1 MSQDN
6 AVPFRA
12 EMRQLLHILTHSL
25 YSDREIFLRELLSN
39 AADAI
44 NRVRFVQ
51 LTNADVRNPDL
62 EPAIIIQIDADANT
76 ITISDTGS
84 GMTRDE
90 LAENLGTIAKS
101 GTKAMLESLD
111 AGQRGDLVGQFG
123 VGFYSAFVV
132 ADRVTVLSQSYL
144 PDAEAAEWECDG
156 NDTFVIRA
164 ANRAERGT
172 TITLHLKEDAKEFA
186 SEWKLKQ
193 IIQKHS
199 RYIPV
204 PIMIGDD
211 VVNDTQALW
220 RVAPRTVEASQYTD
234 FYQQLTYEMDEPLAT
249 VHLSTDAPIDLHA
262 LLFIPAKRERGMIE
276 RRIEGN
282 IALYSRRVLI
292 QAETKEALPSWLRFM
307 EGVVDSE
314 DLPLNVSREMVQ
326 GSATMARIK
335 KTLTSRV
342 IKEINDMAASETDK
356 FAAFW
361 NEFGIFFKEG
371 IAVDPSAKD
380 EILPL
385 LRFHTSDG
393 DALSTFDAYIARM
406 KPDQTEIYYVHAN
419 DLASAKQSPHLDAVH
434 ARGIEALL
442 LTDMVDPFMMQHVRE
457 VQGKKLRNLDDSD
470 VVLPGEDAAQTSTL
484 DDTQLLAVVEGF
496 KHVLGNRIDGVQASQ
511 VLRNHPLRLVATTNS
526 DMERMRRM
534 IERDTSAPPRKVE
547 FNQAHPIITGVASRL
562 AHNPDDAIAA
572 AVIEQL
578 YASAQLLDGSALDPA
593 AMVKRLE
600 TLMQAAVSAP
610 LE

>member
-1 MSQDN
+1 MSHDN

-51 LTNADVRNPDL
+51 LTSADVRDPDL
-62 EPAIIIQIDADANT
+62 EPGISIRVDADANT

-101 GTKAMLESLD
+101 GTKAMLETLE

-132 ADRVTVLSQSYL
+132 ADRVTVVSQSYL
-144 PDAEAAEWECDG
+144 LDAEAAEWECDG
-156 NDTFVIRA
+156 NDTFVIRPA
-164 ANRAERGT
+164 TRDTRGT
-172 TITLHLKEDAKEFA
+172 TITLHLKDDAKEFA
-186 SEWKLKQ
+186 NDWKLKQ

-199 RYIPV
+199 RYVPV
-204 PIMIGDD
+204 PITIGDD

-220 RVAPRTVEASQYTD
+220 RVAPRNVEDGQYTD
-234 FYQQLTYEMDEPLAT
+234 FYQQLTYEMDAPLAT
-249 VHLSTDAPIDLHA
+249 VHISTDAPIDLHA

-282 IALYSRRVLI
+282 VALYSRRVLI
-292 QAETKEALPSWLRFM
+292 QAETKEALPTWLRFM

-342 IKEINDMAASETDK
+342 IKEINDLAQSDANTFAS
-356 FAAFW
+356 FW

-385 LRFHTSDG
+385 LRFHTTVGTD
-393 DALSTFDAYIARM
+393 LSTLDEYIARM

-419 DLASAKQSPHLDAVH
+419 DLASAQQSPHLDAVH

-442 LTDMVDPFMMQHVRE
+442 LTDMVDPFMIQHVRE

-470 VVLPGEDAAQTSTL
+470 VVLPGEDSAQTSVL
-484 DDTQLLAVVEGF
+484 SDEQLLAVVEGF
-496 KHVLGNRIDGVQASQ
+496 KRILGTRIESVQASS
-511 VLRNHPLRLVATTNS
+511 VLRNHPLRLMATANS

-534 IERDTSAPPRKVE
+534 IDRDTSAPTRKLE
-547 FNQAHPIITGVASRL
+547 FNQANPIIAGVANRL
-562 AHNPDDAIAA
+562 VHNPEDSVAA

-578 YASAQLLDGSALDPA
+578 YASAQLLDGSALEPA
-593 AMVKRLE
+593 AMVKRIE

>member
-1 MSQDN
+1 VSQDN

-62 EPAIIIQIDADANT
+62 EPAISIQIDADANT

-342 IKEINDMAASETDK
+342 IKEINDMAGADADK

-385 LRFHTSDG
+385 LRFHTSASDT
-393 DALSTFDAYIARM
+393 LSTFDAYIARM

-419 DLASAKQSPHLDAVH
+419 DLASAQQSPHLDAVH

-457 VQGKKLRNLDDSD
+457 VQGKKLRNLDDPD
-470 VVLPGEDAAQTSTL
+470 VVLPGEDAAQTSTM
-484 DDTQLLAVVEGF
+484 DDAQLLAVVEGF
-496 KHVLGNRIDGVQASQ
+496 KHVLGSRIDGVQASQ
-511 VLRNHPLRLVATTNS
+511 VLRNHPLRLVATANS

-534 IERDTSAPPRKVE
+534 IERDTSAPTRKVE

-600 TLMQAAVSAP
+600 TLMQAAVAAP